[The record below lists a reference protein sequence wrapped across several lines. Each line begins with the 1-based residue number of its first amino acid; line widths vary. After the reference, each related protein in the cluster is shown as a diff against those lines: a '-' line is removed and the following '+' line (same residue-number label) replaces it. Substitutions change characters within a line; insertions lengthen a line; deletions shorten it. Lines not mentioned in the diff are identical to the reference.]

1 MQDKVCS
8 PQTKNKDSEGMF
20 GFRAL
25 REQSN
30 YHMINQTSS
39 NNFGVWNHHHVE
51 FLEGCKSDA
60 NI

>member
-25 REQSN
+25 REQSS

-39 NNFGVWNHHHVE
+39 NNFGVWIINMWSSE
-51 FLEGCKSDA
+51 LACLSRRL
-60 NI
+60 